1 MWPGPGERLQLIV
14 VVCVELA
21 PYLGTYQKHL
31 HYCLQVGDIG
41 LMGAPAK
48 KDGKA
53 CEGFKIFTGG
63 KIGENPELAKEFA
76 QVSVNIPN
84 IESCMLC
91 GKRSQFVTL
100 VTLLAHDTACFQF

>member
-1 MWPGPGERLQLIV
+1 M
-14 VVCVELA
+14 
-21 PYLGTYQKHL
+21 
-31 HYCLQVGDIG
+31 GDIG

-76 QVSVNIPN
+76 QGIPADED
-84 IESCMLC
+84 ILIPKLREILISEF
-91 GKRSQFVTL
+91 GAKPRQAVAS
-100 VTLLAHDTACFQF
+100 